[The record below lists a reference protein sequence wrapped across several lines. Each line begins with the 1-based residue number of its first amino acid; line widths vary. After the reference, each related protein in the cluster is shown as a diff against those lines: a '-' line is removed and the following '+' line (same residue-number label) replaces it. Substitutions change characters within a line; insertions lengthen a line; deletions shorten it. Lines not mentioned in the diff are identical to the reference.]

1 MSFGY
6 DSNKNNTYD
15 TMRDEFAW
23 HNQMFIG
30 LFVDIN
36 ELNKSNSY
44 FYGFNSFRSAGIR
57 RFAELLES

>member
-1 MSFGY
+1 
-6 DSNKNNTYD
+6 
-15 TMRDEFAW
+15 MRDEFAW